1 MANEF
6 KHVSVGTELTQTEY
20 ESTTGHVLDSQARG
34 DIIYASSTTQL
45 SRLGVGG
52 AGAVLT
58 SDGTDPVWDTT
69 WSPTGHLIPA
79 SDDSYDLGSA
89 AAAWQDLFLEGD
101 ITLTDAGTLA
111 TSAGALTV
119 TSAAAATW
127 ATSAG
132 ALTLNGTGGVNLQE
146 GGSTIIGISDSR
158 ALSTTNTASVDLD
171 ASGAIQINSSGG
183 ALSVGN
189 DNVDQNV
196 NIATA
201 GTRTLNIGINDGT
214 DLTTIT
220 SKGNITNTGTFTVGA
235 NDQGYDVIF
244 YGDTASA
251 NMTWDT
257 SADDLILNG
266 AARIVIPDGQ
276 LVLGSTAVAATAS
289 ELNVLNGVTA
299 GTAAASKAVVLDG
312 SKNIATIGTIGSGAI
327 TSTGTSSFGAASFSG
342 LITAN
347 GGITFAA
354 GDDITFTG
362 GTGTNDIVLGN
373 GLADAL
379 SITDGSADIIAI
391 STAGGTNTVAITGD
405 LTVSG
410 SLTADTATVAS
421 TVTITDNEST
431 NEDNAII
438 FSSGGDLDGGNMGL
452 ESDGDLHYNP
462 STGTLTA
469 TTFAGN
475 VTGNVTGNVSGTAAT
490 VTGATQ
496 SAITAVGTLD
506 AVDIDGGAIDGV
518 TLGTNS
524 AVTQAVID
532 NININ
537 GTTIGHTSDTDLL
550 TLTSANLA
558 VAGDIEV
565 SGSVEV
571 ATIDYTDGDL
581 AMTIA
586 DGGGVTFAQSA
597 TMADD
602 ATITLQDEGQ
612 IIFADDDPST
622 EDTGVGIV
630 MKFTA
635 LTGLAIGELVHI
647 DANGKIDQAHADN
660 TLHVPAI
667 GISLEANSS
676 GSDADVKVLL
686 KGVYKDSDQFNFT
699 PGQAVYVDHGTEGN
713 FQQTPSTTDGHFI
726 QRVGI
731 ALTVDSIYFDPS
743 FDVIERD

>member
-1 MANEF
+1 
-6 KHVSVGTELTQTEY
+6 T
-20 ESTTGHVLDSQARG
+20 
-34 DIIYASSTTQL
+34 
-45 SRLGVGG
+45 
-52 AGAVLT
+52 
-58 SDGTDPVWDTT
+58 
-69 WSPTGHLIPA
+69 
-79 SDDSYDLGSA
+79 
-89 AAAWQDLFLEGD
+89 
-101 ITLTDAGTLA
+101 
-111 TSAGALTV
+111 
-119 TSAAAATW
+119 
-127 ATSAG
+127 
-132 ALTLNGTGGVNLQE
+132 
-146 GGSTIIGISDSR
+146 
-158 ALSTTNTASVDLD
+158 
-171 ASGAIQINSSGG
+171 
-183 ALSVGN
+183 LSVG
-189 DNVDQNV
+189 VDD
-196 NIATA
+196 A
-201 GTRTLNIGINDGT
+201 
-214 DLTTIT
+214 
-220 SKGNITNTGTFTVGA
+220 
-235 NDQGYDVIF
+235 GYDVVF

-257 SADDLILNG
+257 SVDDLILNG

-276 LVLGSTAVAATAS
+276 LVLGSTAVSATAA
-289 ELNVLNGVTA
+289 ELNVLDGVTA

-312 SKNIATIGTIGSGAI
+312 SKNIATIGTIASGAI

-438 FSSGGDLDGGNMGL
+438 FTSGGDLDGGNIGL

-475 VTGNVTGNVSGTAAT
+475 LTGNVTGNVSGTAAT

-537 GTTIGHTSDTDLL
+537 GTT
-550 TLTSANLA
+550 
-558 VAGDIEV
+558 
-565 SGSVEV
+565 
-571 ATIDYTDGDL
+571 
-581 AMTIA
+581 
-586 DGGGVTFAQSA
+586 
-597 TMADD
+597 
-602 ATITLQDEGQ
+602 
-612 IIFADDDPST
+612 
-622 EDTGVGIV
+622 
-630 MKFTA
+630 
-635 LTGLAIGELVHI
+635 
-647 DANGKIDQAHADN
+647 
-660 TLHVPAI
+660 
-667 GISLEANSS
+667 
-676 GSDADVKVLL
+676 
-686 KGVYKDSDQFNFT
+686 
-699 PGQAVYVDHGTEGN
+699 
-713 FQQTPSTTDGHFI
+713 
-726 QRVGI
+726 
-731 ALTVDSIYFDPS
+731 
-743 FDVIERD
+743 